1 MNGKILVCINLENP
15 RTDKGQQAVLDGAV
29 GMILAND
36 VEGDKFADAHV
47 LPASHVDFNDTIYV
61 INYINNTTY

>member
-1 MNGKILVCINLENP
+1 MVCINLATP
-15 RTDKGQQAVLDGAV
+15 RTDKGQQVVLVGAV

-47 LPASHVDFNDTIYV
+47 LLASHVDVNDTLYV